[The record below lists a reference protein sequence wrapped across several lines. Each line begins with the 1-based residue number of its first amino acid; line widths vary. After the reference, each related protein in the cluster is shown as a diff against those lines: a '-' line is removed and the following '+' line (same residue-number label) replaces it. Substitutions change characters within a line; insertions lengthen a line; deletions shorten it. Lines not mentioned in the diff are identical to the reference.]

1 MDKKEEIK
9 VIVPLICLLL
19 SIILW
24 VYVTNVE
31 NKTRTTEI
39 TKIPVELVNTDSLT
53 SSNLALTP
61 NQNFY
66 VNLKVEGN
74 TNDINKIKK
83 SDFKVQVDL
92 SEYAW
97 KVGENK
103 VPVSIIDYP
112 ITVSIKN
119 TNALSIA
126 IKIENMV
133 EKTMNITSNI
143 NIEPK
148 QGYFASEAIINP
160 EEVKIKGAES
170 LVNKVSKLIISDTK
184 EEVHEDIVENY
195 EIIPVDENNNEV
207 LGIDLSEK
215 IAMVEIKVS
224 KGKSVKVNVKT
235 SGELPS
241 GIKLKSIEA
250 NKQYV
255 EILGPK
261 EILDT
266 INELNT
272 EPIYLSSING
282 GKIITMNIILP
293 EGVTIS
299 SGEGTVDVTINVI
312 GMITKDFNVKY
323 TMNGSNEGI
332 IVTPSSETVNVKITA
347 FEDEIEKITEDNI
360 KATLDISKYKEEG
373 VFEETPSVVLEGVSG
388 NFTIESVDKVTLTI
402 AKEVA
407 QNNNNEENISEDE
420 NIEEKVEE

>member
-1 MDKKEEIK
+1 MDKKEENK
-9 VIVPLICLLL
+9 VIGPIICLLL